1 MGDDVLG
8 LIILLLIIITISALR
23 FFPASTIYEHERGL
37 LYKHGKFQRV
47 LEPGK
52 YRFLHNAYKIS
63 RLDVRPSSLS
73 LSGQEMFSADLI
85 SIKLNLVANL
95 QIDQPDRW
103 THSHANAQMVVY
115 NELQVALRE
124 VIAGYTLDQLLADRS
139 LIAPQIL
146 ALVQPKANELGA
158 SIQTIQIKD
167 FSLPAELKRAALQQA
182 KVQRETAA
190 ALEQARGEQAVL
202 RSLANAARML
212 ERNPALM
219 NLRVL
224 QALDS
229 NKSNTIVLHVHQ
241 SNNDQTIDSAFNQ
254 PEV

>member
-1 MGDDVLG
+1 MELFIPF
-8 LIILLLIIITISALR
+8 LIFIIIKIIATRI
-23 FFPASTIYEHERGL
+23 FPDTTIYEHERGL

-47 LEPGK
+47 LAPGK
-52 YRFLHNAYKIS
+52 HRFMPNTYQISKI
-63 RLDVRPSSLS
+63 DVRPSSLS

-85 SIKLNLVANL
+85 SVKLNLVANL
-95 QIDQPDRW
+95 QIEQPDRW
-103 THSHANAQMVVY
+103 THSHASAQTVVY
-115 NELQVALRE
+115 TELQVALRE

-139 LIAPQIL
+139 MLAPQIL

-158 SIQTIQIKD
+158 SIQTIHIKD

-241 SNNDQTIDSAFNQ
+241 SNNDQTITSEFTQ

>member
-8 LIILLLIIITISALR
+8 LIILLLIIITITAIR
-23 FFPASTIYEHERGL
+23 FFPASIIYEHERGL

-52 YRFLHNAYKIS
+52 YRFLRNAYQISKI
-63 RLDVRPSSLS
+63 DVRPSSLS

-85 SIKLNLVANL
+85 SVKLNLLANF

-103 THSHANAQMVVY
+103 THSHISAQTVVY

-139 LIAPQIL
+139 MIAPQIL

-241 SNNDQTIDSAFNQ
+241 SNNDQTIDSEFTQ

>member
-1 MGDDVLG
+1 METVVIGFLS
-8 LIILLLIIITISALR
+8 LIMIMIVVARL
-23 FFPASTIYEHERGL
+23 FPLTTIYEHERGL
-37 LYKHGKFQRV
+37 LYKNGKFQTL
-47 LEPGK
+47 LEPGSH
-52 YRFLHNAYKIS
+52 RFMRSSHHITK
-63 RLDVRPSSLS
+63 LDVRPSLLN

-85 SIKLNLVANL
+85 SVKFNLVANL
-95 QIDQPDRW
+95 HINQPERW
-103 THSHANAQMVVY
+103 IHSHASAQTVIY
-115 NELQVALRE
+115 HELQVALRE

-139 LIAPQIL
+139 GIAPQIL
-146 ALVQPKANELGA
+146 ALVQPKAAELGA
-158 SIQTIQIKD
+158 NISAVQIKD
-167 FSLPAELKRAALQQA
+167 FSLPAELKRAALQHA

-202 RSLANAARML
+202 RSLANASRML
-212 ERNPALM
+212 DRNPALM

-241 SNNDQTIDSAFNQ
+241 SNNDQTIDSAFSQ